1 MVLGMTNPHVV
12 NHALAL
18 RFVACD
24 RLGKAGFRRTIEEG
38 NCFRNFTFI
47 QASFSTEY

>member
-1 MVLGMTNPHVV
+1 MTNPPVV

-18 RFVACD
+18 RFDSD
-24 RLGKAGFRRTIEEG
+24 RLGKAGFRRTIKEG
-38 NCFRNFTFI
+38 NCFRNFTFV